1 MPRLTAPLLCAA
13 AFLALSGCSKP
24 DASSG
29 GAASAAPSGSA
40 ASAPATTT
48 APATAAKPADPAPG
62 AGELVEIDLSPG
74 DPVWKGWVAMGPKDA
89 KVLADGIHGTRI
101 AANGMNAFDVAFS
114 PAKTS
119 LKDVKSGAEAAMK
132 GSGGKLTVTFLVDTA
147 DKLEWKSDGYG
158 TTTYNFA
165 WNYKVGGKD
174 VSCLTN
180 AAMGTSSEAQF
191 NQLKAACGTLKKK

>member
-1 MPRLTAPLLCAA
+1 MPRLTAPLFCAA
-13 AFLALSGCSKP
+13 AFLAVAGCSKP

-40 ASAPATTT
+40 ASAPATT
-48 APATAAKPADPAPG
+48 AAKPADPA
-62 AGELVEIDLSPG
+62 AAVGEMVEIDLSSA
-74 DPVWKGWVAMGPKDA
+74 DPVWKGWVAKGPKDA
-89 KVLADGIHGTRI
+89 KVLADGVHGARI
-101 AANGMNAFDVAFS
+101 AANGMNAFDVAFA

-132 GSGGKLTVTFLVDTA
+132 GSGGKLTVTFTVDTA

-158 TTTYNFA
+158 TTTYNFV
-165 WNYKVGGKD
+165 WNYKASGKD

-180 AAMGTSSEAQF
+180 AAMGANSEAQ
-191 NQLKAACGTLKKK
+191 LKQFKDACGTLTKK